1 VDNVAQIWSEISALV
16 AQFSN
21 EINNDGGA
29 QRYWSAPINAVN
41 IHELLSRTYKK

>member
-21 EINNDGGA
+21 EINTQAAAAGPTQD
-29 QRYWSAPINAVN
+29 
-41 IHELLSRTYKK
+41 